1 VGVVVVVCSAAAY
14 QRSMYPLG
22 RKRGPLRASGWM
34 SKSRP
39 MEAVVGKKSR
49 QVSQSEADDD
59 VRRPTS
65 NVRRGTI
72 RLFEQTGGGG
82 ERGAAKPSLRPE
94 GWLGVRPKKKWW
106 RRRTRTKERRPR
118 EMGDGR
124 QTLCVCVEV
133 VPRGGDAGSS
143 PLTWGGGGR
152 GEMGCEFCQV
162 PPPHPAAPR
171 GNGEEGVRVPVG
183 AWARRRM
190 GELGYQKRWRR
201 AGAGEEESISPGSWA
216 RGLVRPVFCARK

>member
-14 QRSMYPLG
+14 QRSMYPLR

-39 MEAVVGKKSR
+39 MEA
-49 QVSQSEADDD
+49 
-59 VRRPTS
+59 
-65 NVRRGTI
+65 
-72 RLFEQTGGGG
+72 
-82 ERGAAKPSLRPE
+82 SLRPE